1 MDKAK
6 VLLAEDDVVVAAD
19 LAIEME
25 AAGLVVAATI
35 CSLAGV
41 LKLIEETP
49 PDIVI
54 LNVALRDGASFPAAR
69 RLRALNIPFVFL
81 TSFKKSEIDPEFQ
94 DVPLLE
100 KPQRPGDVA
109 AFVAGL
115 AETRMQTPDR
125 GDGRSEPAPR

>member
-115 AETRMQTPDR
+115 AETRTQTPDR